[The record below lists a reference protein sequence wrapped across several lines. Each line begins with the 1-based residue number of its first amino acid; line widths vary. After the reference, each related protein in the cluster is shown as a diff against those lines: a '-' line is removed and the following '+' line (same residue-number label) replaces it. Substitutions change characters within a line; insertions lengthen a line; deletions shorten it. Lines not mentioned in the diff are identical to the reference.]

1 MGGLFTDKSNRE
13 RATICGCPKR
23 QILKMTSEL
32 TYPELISEIRRLSS
46 EKQNGTIFITSTTG
60 HLARIVLNQG
70 IITYLIFDGSH
81 KGLEAIA
88 YIQAIKLARLQFVG
102 GSFENYQASTLPST
116 DEILALL
123 SSAKKMTEEKVNLPT
138 ATEITPKTTTKSSDL
153 SNSNDLNEAIEY
165 IKNMLA
171 DYIGPIANVICDD
184 YLQQIKPHNTK
195 NDLTVMIATLAFEI
209 ENPDEQEKFKS
220 NLRKKLFP
228 ETN

>member
-1 MGGLFTDKSNRE
+1 
-13 RATICGCPKR
+13 
-23 QILKMTSEL
+23 MTSEL
-32 TYPELISEIRRLSS
+32 TYPELISEIRRFSS

-102 GSFENYQASTLPST
+102 GSFESYQASTLPST
-116 DEILALL
+116 DEILAQL
-123 SSAKKMTEEKVNLPT
+123 SSATKKTVKKGNLPT
-138 ATEITPKTTTKSSDL
+138 STKITPTKGSDL
-153 SNSNDLNEAIEY
+153 STSNDLDKAIEY
-165 IKNMLA
+165 IKNTLA

-209 ENPDEQEKFKS
+209 ENPDEQEQFKS
-220 NLRKKLFP
+220 NLREKIFP